1 MHVVAAG
8 LQDSDMK
15 EKFEAFTTKAS
26 KDRAVVK
33 MWILGFCYFCLLV
46 QESEDNKRKMD
57 EKSGELDKVVNGF
70 TSDFKDF
77 KVRVTWV
84 TWVTCDC
91 LVVLDS
97 DELKGK

>member
-33 MWILGFCYFCLLV
+33 MWILGFCFSCLLV

-77 KVRVTWV
+77 KVRVT
-84 TWVTCDC
+84 CDC

-97 DELKGK
+97 DV